1 MELKKKGMGRASE
14 QMEGKDPEKD
24 EDKHL
29 WKHWALLIASSDDHS
44 FLQKTLLSFS
54 GNQMENIWNFKF
66 SNQTGFRMCSLLYK
80 YSILHPQIFAIKHV
94 LAV

>member
-1 MELKKKGMGRASE
+1 MGRASE

-29 WKHWALLIASSDDHS
+29 WKHWSLLIASSDDHS

>member
-1 MELKKKGMGRASE
+1 MGRASE

-54 GNQMENIWNFKF
+54 GNQMENMERESPLRPLICP
-66 SNQTGFRMCSLLYK
+66 GF
-80 YSILHPQIFAIKHV
+80 
-94 LAV
+94 